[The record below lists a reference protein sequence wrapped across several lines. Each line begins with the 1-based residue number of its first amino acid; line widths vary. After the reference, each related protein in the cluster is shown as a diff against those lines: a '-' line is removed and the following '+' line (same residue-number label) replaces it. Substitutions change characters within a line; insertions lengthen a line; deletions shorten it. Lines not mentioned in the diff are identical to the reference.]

1 MAVAIAFTF
10 LPLATLHFAFADVTS
25 VLTFLHGVVATYRF
39 SLSLFV
45 SFSDVILFSG
55 RIRVH
60 STILHHWGFQASKNN
75 LIQICYAKKED
86 KIEQLEIDF

>member
-1 MAVAIAFTF
+1 MLAAFSPF
-10 LPLATLHFAFADVTS
+10 CMELLLHT
-25 VLTFLHGVVATYRF
+25 G

-60 STILHHWGFQASKNN
+60 STIPHHWGFQASKNN